1 MNKYFKSAAA
11 ILVSLSMHGCCTF
24 VGEKI
29 NEDVAVRVACTHKAF
44 HSDPYQP
51 IKHFP
56 QDCVFCAHEK
66 YRLSKCLVASTVE

>member
-1 MNKYFKSAAA
+1 MNKYFKSLAA
-11 ILVSLSMHGCCTF
+11 IIVSLSMYGCCTPM
-24 VGEKI
+24 GEKI
-29 NEDVAVRVACTHKAF
+29 HEDVAVKVACTHKAF

-66 YRLSKCLVASTVE
+66 YRLSKSLVASIVE